1 MYPYAC
7 KVSYFLVIAMR
18 IILLRVTQHTS
29 CRFSKMNSSDLDPKI
44 LAEIISANP
53 NFLQLYRQVE
63 KAVEKESCRDKNVPS
78 PGKYCM
84 KITHFLDNT
93 LLILLTRWC

>member
-7 KVSYFLVIAMR
+7 KVSYFLVTAMR

-29 CRFSKMNSSDLDPKI
+29 CRFSKMNISDLDPKI

-63 KAVEKESCRDKNVPS
+63 KAQQSESCRVKNVPS
-78 PGKYCM
+78 PGKYCK

-93 LLILLTRWC
+93 LLITRRR